1 MRSTCQGDRRSVL
14 YVPDELA
21 EALADALSNGQKLQE
36 LIREVGKRYVKALK
50 AKRSKP

>member
-1 MRSTCQGDRRSVL
+1 MRQGNRRSVL

-21 EALADALSNGQKLQE
+21 ETLADALSNGQKLQE
-36 LIREVGKRYVKALK
+36 LIREAGKRYVKALK